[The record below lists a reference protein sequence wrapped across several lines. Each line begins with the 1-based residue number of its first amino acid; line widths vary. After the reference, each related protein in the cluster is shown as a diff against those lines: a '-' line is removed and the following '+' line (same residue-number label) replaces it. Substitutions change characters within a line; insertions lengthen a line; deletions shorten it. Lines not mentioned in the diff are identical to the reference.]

1 MQFNASEPPQQL
13 QTHMR
18 ITREEAHRALPDG
31 LDQFE
36 GISRRSAGEL
46 GADAAARGADDLRAL
61 DRGTYDEYGLT
72 DNSRMRRRPSGS
84 AEVHAQ
90 IAMSVLVSTLTE
102 AVGRI
107 GPQRYDQRN
116 SRYKSDQTNTE
127 KTRAQGREL
136 PVKGRIS
143 VACERPA
150 GNSRVPNTG

>member
-18 ITREEAHRALPDG
+18 ITQEEAHRALPDG

-72 DNSRMRRRPSGS
+72 DNSRVRRRPSGS
-84 AEVHAQ
+84 AEVHA
-90 IAMSVLVSTLTE
+90 
-102 AVGRI
+102 
-107 GPQRYDQRN
+107 
-116 SRYKSDQTNTE
+116 
-127 KTRAQGREL
+127 
-136 PVKGRIS
+136 
-143 VACERPA
+143 
-150 GNSRVPNTG
+150 

>member
-1 MQFNASEPPQQL
+1 
-13 QTHMR
+13 
-18 ITREEAHRALPDG
+18 
-31 LDQFE
+31 
-36 GISRRSAGEL
+36 L

-90 IAMSVLVSTLTE
+90 IAMSVIVSTLTE

-116 SRYKSDQTNTE
+116 SRDERDQTNRE
-127 KTRAQGREL
+127 ETRTQGRGATCQGTNKRSL
-136 PVKGRIS
+136 
-143 VACERPA
+143 
-150 GNSRVPNTG
+150 

>member
-1 MQFNASEPPQQL
+1 M
-13 QTHMR
+13 
-18 ITREEAHRALPDG
+18 
-31 LDQFE
+31 
-36 GISRRSAGEL
+36 

-150 GNSRVPNTG
+150 GNSCAPNTG

>member
-1 MQFNASEPPQQL
+1 MQFNASGPPQQL

-84 AEVHAQ
+84 AEVHA
-90 IAMSVLVSTLTE
+90 
-102 AVGRI
+102 
-107 GPQRYDQRN
+107 
-116 SRYKSDQTNTE
+116 
-127 KTRAQGREL
+127 
-136 PVKGRIS
+136 
-143 VACERPA
+143 
-150 GNSRVPNTG
+150 

>member
-1 MQFNASEPPQQL
+1 M
-13 QTHMR
+13 
-18 ITREEAHRALPDG
+18 
-31 LDQFE
+31 
-36 GISRRSAGEL
+36 

-72 DNSRMRRRPSGS
+72 DNSRMRRRPGGA

-90 IAMSVLVSTLTE
+90 VAVSVVVSTLTE

-116 SRYKSDQTNTE
+116 GRYEGDQTNTE

-136 PVKGRIS
+136 PVK
-143 VACERPA
+143 
-150 GNSRVPNTG
+150 